1 MELLLFIIEILG
13 LAVFSAS
20 GAMVAGARRMDLF
33 GVLVLGLVTALGGG
47 TIRDLLLQQPVAW
60 VKDPTLLIV
69 PTLAAAAVFFIP
81 VLRKAPQRPFLIIDA
96 MGLALFTIVGTQK
109 ALNLPTPAPVIIAI
123 LMGMTTGVA
132 GGILRDVLSGNVPLI
147 FLKEIY
153 ATASLAGATMFWVAT
168 YFKVDPM
175 VSIFAAIILTLAL
188 RLAAIQW
195 NFSLPV
201 WNEKPPRE

>member
-1 MELLLFIIEILG
+1 MEHLLYIIEILG

-69 PTLAAAAVFFIP
+69 PTLAAAIFFIP

-109 ALNLPTPAPVIIAI
+109 ALNLPTPAPVVIAI

-153 ATASLAGATMFWVAT
+153 ATASLAGAMVYWIALCMHI
-168 YFKVDPM
+168 DPM
-175 VSIFAAIILTLAL
+175 VSILVAIVVTLAL

-195 NFSLPV
+195 NLSLPV